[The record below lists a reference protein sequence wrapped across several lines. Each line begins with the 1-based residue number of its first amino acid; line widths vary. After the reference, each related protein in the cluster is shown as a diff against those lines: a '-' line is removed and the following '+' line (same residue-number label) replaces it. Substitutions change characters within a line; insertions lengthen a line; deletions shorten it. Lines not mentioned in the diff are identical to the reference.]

1 MVLGFPPSAPRQT
14 PGWRA
19 SSLRVI
25 AALCV
30 LCAMTGVAQA
40 SEPPSVAQ
48 PEARHPTYAVKA
60 AYLYKL
66 TAFVGWPAFA
76 FDKPSSPFRLCVAGR
91 DPFGGM
97 VDHAVRGA
105 RVDEHPIVVVRMP
118 AVAKS
123 PPCHMLF
130 LAAAHAQTPREM
142 LAMIAGQPLLTV
154 ADEGLDAPGAMVQ
167 FVTVDSRIR
176 FAIRADAAQAAGL
189 TVSSKLL
196 ALAAQPRE
204 TGR

>member
-1 MVLGFPPSAPRQT
+1 MVGAAQAGEHPSA
-14 PGWRA
+14 
-19 SSLRVI
+19 
-25 AALCV
+25 
-30 LCAMTGVAQA
+30 AQID
-40 SEPPSVAQ
+40 
-48 PEARHPTYAVKA
+48 ARHKIYAVKA

-76 FDKPSSPFRLCVAGR
+76 FEKPSSPFRLCVAGR

-105 RVDEHPIVVVRMP
+105 RVGEHPVVVVRMP
-118 AVAKS
+118 VVAES
-123 PPCHMLF
+123 PSCHMLF
-130 LAAAHAQTPREM
+130 LGAAHTQTPREM

-176 FAIRADAAQAAGL
+176 FAIRADVAQAAGL

-204 TGR
+204 TDR

>member
-1 MVLGFPPSAPRQT
+1 MVGAAQAGEHPSA
-14 PGWRA
+14 A
-19 SSLRVI
+19 KI
-25 AALCV
+25 D
-30 LCAMTGVAQA
+30 
-40 SEPPSVAQ
+40 
-48 PEARHPTYAVKA
+48 ARHKIYAVKA

-76 FDKPSSPFRLCVAGR
+76 FEKPSSPFRLCVAGR

-105 RVDEHPIVVVRMP
+105 RVGEHPVVVVRMP
-118 AVAKS
+118 VVAKS

-130 LAAAHAQTPREM
+130 LGAAHTQTPREM
-142 LAMIAGQPLLTV
+142 LAMIAGQPLFTV

-176 FAIRADAAQAAGL
+176 FAIRADVAQAAGL

-204 TGR
+204 TDR